1 VSVRAFRPVKPRV
14 GCFCLAVPLVTH
26 GVCDTIGITLLCLGK
41 YPGLQAVQKIGP
53 ERSGLG
59 RDRLG
64 RGDSVSYIEKNLV
77 PGETVVYKTRL
88 HWVVM
93 LWHIVLSVLLL
104 ELPALA
110 LLFYAFSH
118 RQELQPRTQH
128 LMLGAGIALL
138 LISAMVISV
147 GAIRRNATEMA
158 VTNRRVVVKTGLVAR
173 KTIEMLLNK
182 IESIEV
188 NESGIGRVLGYGS
201 ITLIGTGGTSEPF
214 HLMAK
219 PLEFRNRVQQE
230 IEKIRDQK
238 P

>member
-1 VSVRAFRPVKPRV
+1 
-14 GCFCLAVPLVTH
+14 
-26 GVCDTIGITLLCLGK
+26 
-41 YPGLQAVQKIGP
+41 
-53 ERSGLG
+53 
-59 RDRLG
+59 
-64 RGDSVSYIEKNLV
+64 VSYIEKNLV

-93 LWHIVLSVLLL
+93 LWHIVLSLLLL

-118 RQELQPRTQH
+118 LQQLQPRTQH

-158 VTNRRVVVKTGLVAR
+158 VTNRRVVVKTGLAAR

-188 NESGIGRVLGYGS
+188 NESGMGRVLGYGS

-230 IEKIRDQK
+230 IEQIRDQR
-238 P
+238 PETRER

>member
-1 VSVRAFRPVKPRV
+1 M
-14 GCFCLAVPLVTH
+14 
-26 GVCDTIGITLLCLGK
+26 
-41 YPGLQAVQKIGP
+41 
-53 ERSGLG
+53 
-59 RDRLG
+59 
-64 RGDSVSYIEKNLV
+64 SYIEKTLV
-77 PGETVVYKTRL
+77 PGETVVYQTRL

-110 LLFYAFSH
+110 LLFYAFTH
-118 RQELQPRTQH
+118 QHMEPQTLH
-128 LMLGAGIALL
+128 LMQGGGIALL
-138 LISAMVISV
+138 LISGIVIAV

-158 VTNRRVVVKTGLVAR
+158 VTNRRVVVKTGLAAR

-188 NESGIGRVLGYGS
+188 NESGMGRVLGYGS

-219 PLEFRNRVQQE
+219 PLEFRNQVQQQ
-230 IEKIRDQK
+230 IERVGGVPI
-238 P
+238 